1 MSIVVESLVR
11 RQSIFSSDENK
22 WKTILFGAFRESIHP
37 RTFYFHLAETARTAV
52 HKIQTMPRPAN
63 N

>member
-1 MSIVVESLVR
+1 M
-11 RQSIFSSDENK
+11 
-22 WKTILFGAFRESIHP
+22 FGALRESVHP
-37 RTFYFHLAETARTAV
+37 RTFYFHPAETARTAA